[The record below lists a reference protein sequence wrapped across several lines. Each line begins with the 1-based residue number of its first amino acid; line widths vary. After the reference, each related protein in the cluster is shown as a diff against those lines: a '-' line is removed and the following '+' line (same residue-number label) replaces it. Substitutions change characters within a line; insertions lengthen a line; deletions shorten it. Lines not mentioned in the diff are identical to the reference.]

1 MKNLLVKLT
10 VAAAALLVSATCHA
24 QKIFNSLADNPN
36 VESVFVGKAMIN
48 MGINMLGNDNMLGDD
63 NYSKDIYNAITEI
76 ESIEIICCEVPK
88 EIAKIKSQAA
98 KILAKLKLQTL
109 IETKEDG
116 ETVVIYGHPHS
127 NGDTISDMVI
137 ETTEKNEYN
146 LIHIKGKINVKA
158 LTSNTKK

>member
-10 VAAAALLVSATCHA
+10 VATAALLVSATCHA

-36 VESVFVGKAMIN
+36 VESVFVGKAMMN
-48 MGINMLGNDNMLGDD
+48 MGINMLGDD
-63 NYSKDIYNAITEI
+63 KDSQDIYNAVNEI
-76 ESIEIICCEVPK
+76 ESIEIISCEVPK

-109 IETKEDG
+109 LETKEDG
-116 ETVVIYGHPHS
+116 ETVVIYGHTPA
-127 NGDTISDMVI
+127 NGETISDMVI
-137 ETTEKNEYN
+137 ETTEKNEYS

-158 LTSNTKK
+158 LTSNSKK

>member
-36 VESVFVGKAMIN
+36 VESVFVGKAMMN
-48 MGINMLGNDNMLGDD
+48 MGLNMLGDD
-63 NYSKDIYNAITEI
+63 KDSKDIYNAVNEI
-76 ESIEIICCEVPK
+76 ESIEIISCEVPD

-109 IETKEDG
+109 LETKEDG